1 MCDKFEA
8 RVSQLVDL
16 DWGNST
22 EHLSEIMSNPVASK
36 LFEEKSVLCIG
47 VDFVPLPKG
56 KKVSSIIFYM
66 RKIFT
71 HSSTMVGCI

>member
-22 EHLSEIMSNPVASK
+22 EHLGEIMKNPVASK
-36 LFEEKSVLCIG
+36 LFEQKSVLCIG
-47 VDFVPLPKG
+47 ADFVPLPKA
-56 KKVSSIIFYM
+56 KKVSSVTFPYI
-66 RKIFT
+66 K
-71 HSSTMVGCI
+71 